1 MKNQRI
7 KSNQGVFPAVSAFAK
22 SFHGV
27 SYTIIE
33 KSSMGN
39 IKLSIDI
46 RLEQKVS
53 KDFLQKLALKL
64 RQDEPIKYDHIF
76 ICYLLPG
83 MTPGAGAWATSH
95 FNPNLKVEI
104 LGTTIEEEKALMSKP
119 KDSSGEII
127 GEWLDESPYDES
139 PYVGAKYTLLRRN
152 GKIIMI
158 RKFKD
163 GSSSEKEMIQKKRSG
178 KLRFEEKGGN
188 NFGEYY
194 LIESNGRLAVYDNA
208 GLINTMRSIK

>member
-1 MKNQRI
+1 MKKI
-7 KSNQGVFPAVSAFAK
+7 LAILLIVTFIFFPTVSLFAK
-22 SFHGV
+22 SFQGV

-33 KSSMGN
+33 KSSMGS

-46 RLEQKVS
+46 RLGQKVS

-64 RQDEPIKYDHIF
+64 RQEEPIKYDRIF
-76 ICYLLPG
+76 ITYLLPD
-83 MTPGAGAWATSH
+83 MTPGSGAWATSH

-104 LGTTIEEEKALMSKP
+104 LGMTIEEEKTLMSKP

-127 GEWLDESPYDES
+127 GEWLDESPYTA
-139 PYVGAKYTLLRRN
+139 AKYSLLKKN

-163 GSSSEKEMIQKKRSG
+163 GSGSEEEMIQKKQSG

-188 NFGEYY
+188 DFGEYY
-194 LIESNGRLAVYDNA
+194 LIESNGQLAIYDNA

>member
-1 MKNQRI
+1 MKKI
-7 KSNQGVFPAVSAFAK
+7 LAILLIGTFLLFPAVSAFAK

-64 RQDEPIKYDHIF
+64 RQDEPIKYDRIF

-127 GEWLDESPYDES
+127 GEWLDESPY
-139 PYVGAKYTLLRRN
+139 VGAKSL
-152 GKIIMI
+152 
-158 RKFKD
+158 
-163 GSSSEKEMIQKKRSG
+163 
-178 KLRFEEKGGN
+178 EETAK
-188 NFGEYY
+188 
-194 LIESNGRLAVYDNA
+194 
-208 GLINTMRSIK
+208 

>member
-1 MKNQRI
+1 MKKI
-7 KSNQGVFPAVSAFAK
+7 LVILLIAIFLLLPAVSAFAK
-22 SFHGV
+22 SFQGV

-33 KSSMGN
+33 KSSMRS

-64 RQDEPIKYDHIF
+64 RQEEPIKYDRMF
-76 ICYLLPG
+76 ITYYLPD
-83 MTPGAGAWATSH
+83 MTPGSGAWATSH

-127 GEWLDESPYDES
+127 GEWLDESPY
-139 PYVGAKYTLLRRN
+139 VGAKYTLLKRN
-152 GKIIMI
+152 GKITMI
-158 RKFKD
+158 RKF
-163 GSSSEKEMIQKKRSG
+163 
-178 KLRFEEKGGN
+178 
-188 NFGEYY
+188 
-194 LIESNGRLAVYDNA
+194 
-208 GLINTMRSIK
+208 

>member
-1 MKNQRI
+1 MKEI
-7 KSNQGVFPAVSAFAK
+7 LAILLIATFLLFPAVSGSAK
-22 SFHGV
+22 SFQGV
-27 SYTIIE
+27 SYIIIE

-64 RQDEPIKYDHIF
+64 RQDEPIKYDRIF

-95 FNPNLKVEI
+95 FNPNLKVKI
-104 LGTTIEEEKALMSKP
+104 LGTTIEEEKTLMSKP
-119 KDSSGEII
+119 KDSSAEII
-127 GEWLDESPYDES
+127 GEWIDESPYS
-139 PYVGAKYTLLRRN
+139 GGKYTFLKRK

-158 RKFKD
+158 FTLK
-163 GSSSEKEMIQKKRSG
+163 GGIASEKEMLQKKQSG
-178 KLRFEEKGGN
+178 KLRFEEKEGN
-188 NFGEYY
+188 DFGEYF
-194 LIESNGRLAVYDNA
+194 LIENNGQLSLYDNS
-208 GLINTMRSIK
+208 GFGFSMRPIK

>member
-1 MKNQRI
+1 MKKFLAI
-7 KSNQGVFPAVSAFAK
+7 LLIATFLFFPNVSAFAK
-22 SFHGV
+22 SFQGV

-33 KSSMGN
+33 KSSMGS

-53 KDFLQKLALKL
+53 KDFLHKLALKL
-64 RQDEPIKYDHIF
+64 RREEPIKYDRMF
-76 ICYLLPG
+76 IGYYLPG
-83 MTPGAGAWATSH
+83 MKPGSGAWASSH
-95 FNPNLKVEI
+95 FNPNLEVNI

-127 GEWLDESPYDES
+127 GEWIDESPS
-139 PYVGAKYTLLRRN
+139 VGGKYTLLKRN

-158 RKFKD
+158 RKFPG
-163 GSSSEKEMIQKKRSG
+163 GSGSEEEMIQKKQSG
-178 KLRFEEKGGN
+178 KLRFEEKEGN
-188 NFGEYY
+188 DFGEYY
-194 LIESNGRLAVYDNA
+194 LIESNGQLATYDDA

>member
-1 MKNQRI
+1 MKKI
-7 KSNQGVFPAVSAFAK
+7 LAILLIATFLFFPNVSAFAK
-22 SFHGV
+22 SFQGV

-33 KSSMGN
+33 KYSMGS

-53 KDFLQKLALKL
+53 KDFLHKLALKL
-64 RQDEPIKYDHIF
+64 RREEPIKYDRMF
-76 ICYLLPG
+76 ILYYLPG
-83 MTPGAGAWATSH
+83 MKPGSGAWASSH
-95 FNPNLKVEI
+95 FNPNLKVNI

-127 GEWLDESPYDES
+127 GEWIDES
-139 PYVGAKYTLLRRN
+139 PYVGGKYTLLKRS

-158 RKFKD
+158 RKFPD
-163 GSSSEKEMIQKKRSG
+163 GSGSEKEMIQKKQSG

-188 NFGEYY
+188 DFGEYY
-194 LIESNGRLAVYDNA
+194 LIESNGQLGAYDDA
-208 GLINTMRSIK
+208 GLISTMRSIK

>member
-1 MKNQRI
+1 MKKI
-7 KSNQGVFPAVSAFAK
+7 LAILLIGTFLLFPAVSAFAK

-64 RQDEPIKYDHIF
+64 RQDEPIKYDRIF

-127 GEWLDESPYDES
+127 GEWLDES

>member
-1 MKNQRI
+1 MKKI
-7 KSNQGVFPAVSAFAK
+7 LAILLITTFLLFPAVSAFAK
-22 SFHGV
+22 SFQGV

-33 KSSMGN
+33 KSSMGS

-64 RQDEPIKYDHIF
+64 RQDEPIKYDRIF
-76 ICYLLPG
+76 ICYLLTG

-119 KDSSGEII
+119 KKSSGKII
-127 GEWLDESPYDES
+127 GEWLDDSS
-139 PYVGAKYTLLRRN
+139 CGAKYTLIKRN

-158 RKFKD
+158 CKYKD
-163 GSSSEKEMIQKKRSG
+163 GSGSEEEMIQKKQLG
-178 KLRFEEKGGN
+178 KLRFEEKEGN
-188 NFGEYY
+188 DFGEYY
-194 LIESNGRLAVYDNA
+194 LIESNGRLAIYDNS
-208 GLINTMRSIK
+208 GFGFSMRPIK